1 MLALLEEQH
10 QAGHI
15 DLYYGDETRIS
26 EEGYVPYGW
35 QFADEQVYIESTRG
49 RAMNYFGVLSRDN
62 RLFYQVS
69 EKNVTADFIITF
81 LDELSLKIA
90 KQTVIVV
97 DNARAHTAKKVK
109 ACLPA
114 WQHRGLYIFYLPP
127 YSPHLNLIERLWK
140 ELKEGW
146 IRPSDYRTA
155 EQLFYAVDRALAAV
169 GKDLRINFNSYQ
181 YQNSK

>member
-1 MLALLEEQH
+1 MLALLEEQS
-10 QAGHI
+10 QVDHI

-35 QFADEQVYIESTRG
+35 QFEDEQVCLESKRG
-49 RAMNYFGVLSRDN
+49 RARNYFGLFSRDN
-62 RLFYQVS
+62 RLLYRAS
-69 EKNVTADFIITF
+69 EENVTADFLITF
-81 LDELSLKIA
+81 LDELSMKIY
-90 KQTVIVV
+90 KQTVIVL

-109 ACLPA
+109 ACLQA

-127 YSPHLNLIERLWK
+127 YSPHLNIIERFWK

-146 IRPSDYRTA
+146 IRPSDYQTA

-169 GKDLRINFNSYQ
+169 GKELRINFNSYQ
-181 YQNSK
+181 NSN